1 MEQTRSVGGAGKQL
15 RSERA
20 GLDAAR
26 GARAPGS
33 GGGERP
39 PGVGNRRKFEESAFF
54 WQGWGGAV
62 EDFLASPRCQG
73 PVMVH
78 LAGPAVAGVGGGG
91 GVVVRGATWRGG
103 PWVRVGTGPGPR
115 PLRAPSPRLSI
126 PAPPPL
132 PCPPQQSFAN
142 PPNLKTNGPFF
153 FLQGEWGYKKLK

>member
-73 PVMVH
+73 PVMVL

-91 GVVVRGATWRGG
+91 GGCKRRHLERGTLGAGRDW
-103 PWVRVGTGPGPR
+103 PWAPPAPGPF
-115 PLRAPSPRLSI
+115 PQAFHPRFS
-126 PAPPPL
+126 APPL
-132 PCPPQQSFAN
+132 SPPAELREPSRFKDQWA
-142 PPNLKTNGPFF
+142 FF